1 MANRHTPSRLF
12 FTALSSMLFTMV
24 LTSANADTIG
34 LTGTIRDF
42 SDTHP
47 DFETY
52 CCGGATGM
60 LEPTLGVDGTPVLGA
75 SHPHITDA
83 ASFNDWYHDTPASTS
98 MNYMITLDN
107 GAATPGG
114 VYTYTNNS
122 FFPIDGL
129 LGGNEGRS
137 HNYHFTYQIATDFT
151 YTGGETFSFTGD
163 DDLWVFIDDTLVVDL
178 GGVHPAQSGDVM
190 LDSLGLTIGNDY
202 RFDLFFAERHTTESN
217 FSISTSILLTPTTP
231 PPMGVPEPST
241 PFLLGAGLIGF
252 LLLSKKAPREQMLN
266 RFVPGRPH
274 NS

>member
-202 RFDLFFAERHTTESN
+202 RFDLFFAERHTTDHGIQLFNQYVNIANANYPSTHGCPRAFN
-217 FSISTSILLTPTTP
+217 ALFVRCRTHWFSAIEQESTSRANAQSFCTRQTT
-231 PPMGVPEPST
+231 
-241 PFLLGAGLIGF
+241 
-252 LLLSKKAPREQMLN
+252 
-266 RFVPGRPH
+266 
-274 NS
+274 